1 MTQKPPPFEK
11 IFRIE
16 PTEDIIKF
24 LATLKNA
31 PDLPRMDRLF
41 SRRDWPN
48 TSSYELI
55 LTYQRL
61 LDTGVIQLVTPQG
74 KIGKGPHWTE
84 PAFLADHRYES

>member
-1 MTQKPPPFEK
+1 MTQKPPPFDD
-11 IFRIE
+11 IFKTE
-16 PTEDIIKF
+16 PIEDIIKF

-41 SRRDWPN
+41 SRRGWPN

-61 LDTGVIQLVTPQG
+61 IDSGVIQVVTPQG
-74 KIGKGPHWTE
+74 KIGKGPTWTD
-84 PAFLADHRYES
+84 PTFMADRPYGS